1 MGLAAQDSL
10 AERPQDSGPTLGA
23 ISPYFKSAER
33 RMATEGIN
41 HGWRIED
48 EHDFR
53 KAFTETCMPFIK
65 VSRRLGHN

>member
-1 MGLAAQDSL
+1 MGLTGQGDL

-23 ISPYFKSAER
+23 ISLHFKSAER
-33 RMATEGIN
+33 RMTTEGIS

-53 KAFTETCMPFIK
+53 KAFTETCMPFTK